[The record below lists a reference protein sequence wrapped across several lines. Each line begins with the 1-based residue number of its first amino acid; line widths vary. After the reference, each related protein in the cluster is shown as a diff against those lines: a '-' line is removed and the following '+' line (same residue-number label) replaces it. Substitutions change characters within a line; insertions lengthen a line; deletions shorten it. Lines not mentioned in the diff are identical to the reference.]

1 MNFDQWIAK
10 DGAAN
15 DSAHSGLLRRCWDAS
30 AKATR
35 ESIIDYMNA
44 TLTCPCCLG
53 VLECEEG
60 CTFAEDCPHE
70 AENLESL
77 REALRP

>member
-10 DGAAN
+10 D
-15 DSAHSGLLRRCWDAS
+15 
-30 AKATR
+30 
-35 ESIIDYMNA
+35 
-44 TLTCPCCLG
+44 G